1 MVRCATIVFG
11 SLCILSAAQAQP
23 VLPDAENG
31 RYGFREMN
39 GELLR
44 LDSRTGQLSTCSKR
58 AVGWACQI
66 APDERTVLENE
77 ISRLQTDNAELK
89 KNAVAGLSPPT
100 ATRPERSPQ
109 AKQEEP
115 GLKLPSDAELDR
127 VMSFFE
133 KVWRRLIDMVNNVQ
147 REMEKKS

>member
-1 MVRCATIVFG
+1 MIRAAVVLAG
-11 SLCILSAAQAQP
+11 LCMLSGAQAQS

-31 RYGFREMN
+31 RYSFREMN

-58 AVGWACQI
+58 TVGWACQI

-77 ISRLQTDNAELK
+77 ISRLQSDNAELK
-89 KNAVAGLSPPT
+89 RNAVAGLSPPS
-100 ATRPERSPQ
+100 ASRPERSPQ
-109 AKQEEP
+109 TKQEEP
-115 GLKLPSDAELDR
+115 ALKLPSDAELDR

-133 KVWRRLIDMVNNVQ
+133 KVWRRLIDMVNSVQ
-147 REMEKKS
+147 RDIEKKS

>member
-1 MVRCATIVFG
+1 MVRCATIVFA
-11 SLCILSAAQAQP
+11 SLCFLSAAQAQT

-31 RYGFREMN
+31 RYSFREMN

-89 KNAVAGLSPPT
+89 KNAVAGLAPPT

-115 GLKLPSDAELDR
+115 ALKLPSDAELDR

>member
-1 MVRCATIVFG
+1 MIRRAAVVLAG
-11 SLCILSAAQAQP
+11 LCTLSGAQAQS

-31 RYGFREMN
+31 RYSFREMN

-58 AVGWACQI
+58 TVGWACQT

-77 ISRLQTDNAELK
+77 ISRLQNDNAELK
-89 KNAVAGLSPPT
+89 RNALAGLSSPP

-109 AKQEEP
+109 TKQEEP
-115 GLKLPSDAELDR
+115 ALKLPSDAELDR

-147 REMEKKS
+147 REIEKKS